1 VIKHSTQSALL
12 HNLFELLAQ
21 HRPAF
26 RQARSYWRVVG
37 LVVGEL
43 FNFGRHTVT
52 QGLMA
57 LGLTDEDWSGWY
69 RLFSRRRYVEARV
82 ARLFFRETVTHTA
95 PAEPYVVGVDAVQI
109 PRSSLKLAGTSWLKA
124 PRTPVFK
131 VGIHRAPRFVHGAW
145 LTPLAGGY
153 SRAVPLRFLP
163 AFPPKAKP
171 APVVPQREWEA
182 GLAFLHWTRQELDAA
197 DRHNQLL
204 LTLADGAYDTLNFWR
219 GLPERTVLAVRTAR
233 NRRLYELPEAS
244 RGPGRPASYGPLA
257 PHPSEWLHRGLTWQH
272 REIMVRGRTI
282 LMKFQVLGPFV
293 RESLPERPL
302 MLIVVKGMHRQVGKR
317 NRRWHHR
324 KPAFYLVSAQP
335 LQDRWQLP
343 LPIETVLA
351 WLWQRWALEVA
362 HRERKSGF
370 GVGEMQWWNP
380 HATIASVQWSVWVYA
395 LLVLAAYRTW
405 GLLNGPPVPTRW
417 WSGAQRWSFNTLW
430 RQYRAACWNTP
441 PFQALWTRTPDN
453 WLKKEAFLVGLA
465 NAVNASARI

>member
-1 VIKHSTQSALL
+1 MIKHNTQSALL
-12 HNLFELLAQ
+12 HNLFELLALHQ
-21 HRPAF
+21 PAF

-37 LVVGEL
+37 LVIGAL

-69 RLFSRRRYVEARV
+69 RLFSRRRYVESRV

-109 PRSSLKLAGTSWLKA
+109 PRSSLKMAGTSWLKA

-131 VGIHRAPRFVHGAW
+131 VGIHRAQRFVHGAW
-145 LTPLAGGY
+145 LTPLASGY

-197 DRHNQLL
+197 DRHNQML

-233 NRRLYELPEAS
+233 NRRLYQLPEPAS
-244 RGPGRPASYGPLA
+244 GPGRPASYGPLA
-257 PHPSEWLHRGLTWQH
+257 PHPSEWLHRGLTWQK
-272 REIMVRGRTI
+272 REIMVRGRIIT
-282 LMKFQVLGPFV
+282 MKFQVLGPFV
-293 RESLPERPL
+293 REGLPERPL

-317 NRRWHHR
+317 KPRWQHR
-324 KPAFYLVSAQP
+324 KPAFYLVSAQL
-335 LQDRWQLP
+335 LQRTWLLP
-343 LPIETVLA
+343 LPVETLLA
-351 WLWQRWALEVA
+351 WLWQRWELEVA
-362 HRERKSGF
+362 HREMKSGF
-370 GVGEMQWWNP
+370 GVGEMQCWNP

-395 LLVLAAYRTW
+395 VLLLAAYRTW

-417 WSGAQRWSFNTLW
+417 WSGAKRWSFNTLW

-441 PFQALWTRTPDN
+441 PFQALWTRTPGN
-453 WLKKEAFLVGLA
+453 WLKKETFLLGLA